1 MVNDVTMTVTRFIAI
16 LILCG
21 MLLCGGSA
29 FGAGK
34 TIGVV
39 LTSDAYRYKEAYRAF
54 VKALAARGYDQGSV
68 EIVTQTPNPDPISW
82 ANSLRKVNAL
92 KPDLIVT
99 FGTSATFSAVQE
111 TRDVPILFADVYG
124 PVEIGITRSLSKT
137 GSNLCGISSK
147 VPVST
152 LVKTMMDIR
161 PVKTLGILYNNREV
175 GAMVQLKELK
185 RLAAQLGFAV
195 VEANVPTA
203 AGLDAALGYLAGRA
217 DCLFVTE
224 SSIVVKSFEKIVRRA
239 GEAKMPVISVMPEAA
254 ERGALVAL
262 EVSPA
267 DQGQLAADFAVKV
280 LSGKRPGD
288 LEILT
293 PRKVDLIVNLQTA
306 KSLNLH
312 VPFRAL
318 NAATKVLK

>member
-1 MVNDVTMTVTRFIAI
+1 MTVMRFITI

-21 MLLCGGSA
+21 AMLCGGSA
-29 FGAGK
+29 SGAGK
-34 TIGVV
+34 TVGVV
-39 LTSDAYRYKEAYRAF
+39 LTSDAYRYKDSYRAF

-68 EIVTQTPNPDPISW
+68 ELVTQTPNPDPISW
-82 ANSLRKVNAL
+82 ANSLRKLNAI

-99 FGTSATFSAVQE
+99 FGTSATYSAVQE
-111 TRDVPILFADVYG
+111 TRDIPIIFADVYG
-124 PVEIGITRSLSKT
+124 PVEIGISRSLSKT
-137 GSNLCGISSK
+137 GSNLCGVSSK

-152 LVKTMMDIR
+152 LVKTMMEIR
-161 PVKTLGILYNNREV
+161 PIKTLGILYNNREA

-195 VEANVPTA
+195 SEANVPTA
-203 AGLDAALGYLAGRA
+203 AGLDTALSYLAGRA

-224 SSIVVKSFEKIVRRA
+224 SSVVVKSFEKIVRRA
-239 GEAKMPVISVMPEAA
+239 GEAKVPVISVMPEAA
-254 ERGALVAL
+254 ERGALISL
-262 EVSPA
+262 EVNPA
-267 DQGQLAADFAVKV
+267 DQGQLAADYAAKV

-288 LEILT
+288 MQILT
-293 PRKVDLIVNLQTA
+293 PRKVELIVNLQA
-306 KSLNLH
+306 ARALDLH